1 MGVTGVG
8 EQPVSAVG
16 LTPGQPGVRRRVVL
30 AWGLYD
36 WGGAAWSAVITS
48 FVFGPYV
55 VHAVVGDARPRGLTA
70 NTWLGISGFVAG
82 LLVALVAPITGQRSD
97 AGGHRRRNLAV
108 WTVLVVATM
117 LGLFAVKN
125 EPAYLAIALVLLAAG
140 AVFQEFAGVS
150 YNAMLPQVSTPAT
163 VGRVSGFGWSMGYF
177 GGIILLLVCY
187 QGFIAPDVGWFG
199 VTAEAGLNIRVVAV
213 FSALWLAVFAVPVLV
228 AVPELPP
235 GPRARRVSFLGS
247 YRLLVRDVR
256 SLYAHD
262 RNAVWFLLASALYR
276 DGLAAVFTFGAILA
290 VSVYGMAQAT
300 VLIFG
305 VVANLV
311 AAVGAVSLGFVED
324 RVGPKRV
331 ILVSL
336 VGLLVSCTVLLFAS
350 GTAMF
355 WIFGL
360 LLCLWVGPAQASSR
374 SFLAQVAPAGREGE
388 MFGLYATTGRAA
400 SFLAPGLF
408 ALFSG
413 LFSDRVGIVGIALV
427 LLAGVVALTRVAPPA
442 RLVPE
447 PSVGLAGAPSTV
459 EEDGDGTSG
468 SSREL

>member
-1 MGVTGVG
+1 MTGV
-8 EQPVSAVG
+8 EDTPAAAVAPAAG
-16 LTPGQPGVRRRVVL
+16 RPAVRRRVVL
-30 AWGLYD
+30 AWGLWD
-36 WGGAAWSAVITS
+36 WGSAAYNAVITS

-55 VHAVVGDARPRGLTA
+55 VRGVVGDARPGGLSA

-82 LLVALVAPITGQRSD
+82 LLVALIAPITGQRSD
-97 AGGHRRRNLAV
+97 ASGHRRRNLAV
-108 WTVLVVATM
+108 WTALVVLTM
-117 LGLFAVKN
+117 LGLFTVRD
-125 EPAYLAIALVLLAAG
+125 EPAYLYAALVLLAAG

-163 VGRVSGFGWSMGYF
+163 LGRVSGFGWSMGYF
-177 GGIILLLVCY
+177 GGIFLLLICY
-187 QGFIAPDVGWFG
+187 VGFIAPDVGWFG
-199 VTAEAGLNIRVVAV
+199 VTSEGGLNIRVVAV
-213 FSALWLAVFAVPVLV
+213 FSALWFALFAVPVLV
-228 AVPELPP
+228 AVPELPA
-235 GPRARRVSFLGS
+235 GPPARRVPFFAS

-256 SLYAHD
+256 SLFARD

-290 VSVYGMAQAT
+290 VSVYGMDQST

-305 VVANLV
+305 VVANVV
-311 AAVGAVSLGFVED
+311 AALGALGLGVVED

-331 ILVSL
+331 IMISL
-336 VGLLVSCTVLLFAS
+336 VGLLVSCTVLLFAT
-350 GTAMF
+350 GTTMF

-374 SFLAQVAPAGREGE
+374 SFLARVAPAGREGE

-427 LLAGVVALTRVAPPA
+427 LLVGALALSRVAAPPSA
-442 RLVPE
+442 PR
-447 PSVGLAGAPSTV
+447 AGAGPMAPPVPS
-459 EEDGDGTSG
+459 
-468 SSREL
+468 